1 MQQNVSGAESLVEV
15 DNSEFGINLGAGAMG
30 FLSDHVGIRG
40 DIRYFRALSDPD
52 EDNEFD
58 IALGDFDYWRA
69 TFGVTFRW

>member
-1 MQQNVSGAESLVEV
+1 
-15 DNSEFGINLGAGAMG
+15 MG